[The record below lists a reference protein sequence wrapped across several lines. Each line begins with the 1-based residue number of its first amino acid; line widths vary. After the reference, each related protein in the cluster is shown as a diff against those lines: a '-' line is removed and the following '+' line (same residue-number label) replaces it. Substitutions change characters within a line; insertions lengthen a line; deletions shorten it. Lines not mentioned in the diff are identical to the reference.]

1 MKKISVLFIALLT
14 AAGVV
19 ACQQKQ
25 ESKSAQSAAPAPQE
39 AASAAAP
46 AGEAAAP
53 APAGQ
58 AAPAAPS
65 AAADEKK

>member
-1 MKKISVLFIALLT
+1 MKKISVLLIALLA
-14 AAGVV
+14 AAGIV

-25 ESKSAQSAAPAPQE
+25 ESKPAQSAAPAQPE
-39 AASAAAP
+39 AAPAAAP
-46 AGEAAAP
+46 AGEAT

-65 AAADEKK
+65 AAPDEKK